1 MANTGGRRDDWRTSA
16 PQRGGTPGRAKPGK
30 GKAVRRVALAA
41 VIVALLGGLLLSLPL
56 FVTRSADPICF
67 AVPVVEYHK
76 DRGSRWPPNP
86 WAESDAHGLRDRFD
100 GDSAQAFQHQ
110 EKGSFARELDAA
122 VRRADAEKRPLVV
135 YVSALGTVAGDTP
148 YLLPA
153 DARHDDTSSWLTL
166 DDVLDPVRK
175 GNTHRLVVLDVRP
188 VRSSRAALPTDEVNE
203 LIDAKLSARHD
214 ANDLPLL
221 VLTANT
227 PASGPLCL
235 PTVKHTAF
243 GLALERGML
252 GAADGWLP
260 NQPAN
265 NEVTAR
271 ELAAYV
277 RECTHTATGGA
288 QRPQLY
294 GHGADFKLVSVPP
307 NRQPWPDADRLA
319 YPKFL
324 ADAWADVDKAR
335 AAGLPT
341 RAPRA
346 MRQQTDAAVDAERW
360 WLAGANVQRV
370 SDRFDGTFTAF
381 RSELAGPALAPPK
394 VPVVSVAR
402 ARMTTPGFEGHVRD
416 AGTALQGVLTLL
428 KSDTFANTRKAD
440 AAKASGL
447 VEAEVGKVKLP
458 EGVPFAAVA
467 AVVWAAAVETPQ
479 VWFIDT
485 ILEKVVNKLQ
495 VKDRAELAELAALQL
510 VAKVPDNRD
519 PKVLA
524 DAIPAWL
531 DATASAEAAVLF
543 DARALAL
550 VKGRLEKAEK
560 VYRAEGVAMLDPNTT
575 RARFAEVP
583 AALRAVREEYA
594 GVKDD
599 AATAGLAWRWVQD
612 ARAALVDL
620 ADRYPHELTRPA
632 TDRECSLTELTDA
645 FSTVVGQLRADTPPD
660 FGKLKR
666 DTAVLQDRLEAI
678 LAPVKLPAGND
689 PRVLES
695 TLGWPGWK
703 AAERKGPTPEQK
715 GLTDRLQDGADEV
728 LAKWPTAPSGRVPA
742 APEKVGAKVF
752 DASVRD
758 LRNRADLIRV
768 WDKVRAQEV
777 RAELDARKTLTPAR
791 LTQLA
796 AVVTGELRTE
806 PRKRFDADE
815 GGRPLLGWAVSL
827 DDLPALPAA
836 NPANSNPEAVSVR
849 DNEATL
855 VRWVAA
861 ERYGK
866 LNKELSR
873 LDDPDEPG
881 GPRGERFAPA
891 AKRYKA
897 VANLFP

>member
-1 MANTGGRRDDWRTSA
+1 MANTGGRRNDWRTSA
-16 PQRGGTPGRAKPGK
+16 PQRGGTPGRATPGR
-30 GKAVRRVALAA
+30 GKTVRRVALAA
-41 VIVALLGGLLLSLPL
+41 VLVALLGGLLLSLPL
-56 FVTRSADPICF
+56 FLNRSAEPICF

-76 DRGSRWPPNP
+76 DRTSRWPPNP

-110 EKGSFARELDAA
+110 EKGAFTRELDAA
-122 VRRADAEKRPLVV
+122 VKRADSERRPLVV
-135 YVSALGTVAGDTP
+135 YVSALGTVANDTP

-153 DARHDDTSSWLTL
+153 DARHDDPSSWLTL
-166 DDVLDPVRK
+166 EDVLDPIRK

-188 VRSSRAALPTDEVNE
+188 VRSSRAALPTDDVNE
-203 LIDAKLSARHD
+203 LIDAKLSAKHD

-227 PASGPLCL
+227 PAAGPLCL

-243 GLALERGML
+243 GLALERGIQ

-265 NEVTAR
+265 QEVTAR

-294 GHGADFKLVSVPP
+294 GHGGDFKLVSVPP
-307 NRQPWPDADRLA
+307 NRPPSPDPERLA

-335 AAGLPT
+335 AARLPS

-346 MRQQTDAAVDAERW
+346 MRQQSDAAVDAEHW
-360 WLAGANVQRV
+360 WLAGANVQSV

-381 RSELAGPALAPPK
+381 RTELAGPALAPPQI
-394 VPVVSVAR
+394 PVASIAR
-402 ARMTTPGFEGHVRD
+402 ARMTTPDFDTHVRA

-428 KSDTFANTRKAD
+428 KSETFADARKAD
-440 AAKASGL
+440 PAKARGL

-458 EGVPFAAVA
+458 EGAPFAAVA
-467 AVVWAAAVETPQ
+467 AVVWAAAVESPQ
-479 VWFIDT
+479 VWFIRT
-485 ILEKVVNKLQ
+485 ILTVTDGLPL
-495 VKDRAELAELAALQL
+495 KDKPPLAELAALQL
-510 VAKVPDNRD
+510 VAQVPDNRD

-524 DAIPAWL
+524 DAVPAWL
-531 DATASAEAAVLF
+531 DATAAAEAAVLF
-543 DARALAL
+543 DARALPL

-560 VYRAEGVAMLDPNTT
+560 VYRAEGVAMLDPNAP
-575 RARFAEVP
+575 RARVAEVP
-583 AALRAVREEYA
+583 ANLRAVREEYA
-594 GVKDD
+594 GVRDD
-599 AATAGLAWRWVQD
+599 AATAGSAWRWVGD
-612 ARAALVDL
+612 ARAALADL

-632 TDRECSLTELTDA
+632 VGRECSLTELTDA
-645 FSTVVGQLRADTPPD
+645 FSTVAAQLRASASPPD
-660 FGKLKR
+660 FAKLKR
-666 DTAVLQDRLEAI
+666 DTAALQTRLQAI
-678 LAPVKLPAGND
+678 LAPVKVPAGND
-689 PRVLES
+689 PRVVES
-695 TLGWPGWK
+695 ALGWPGWS
-703 AAERKGPTPEQK
+703 AAERKGLSE
-715 GLTDRLQDGADEV
+715 RLQDGVAEV
-728 LAKWPTAPSGRVPA
+728 LAKWPTAPSGRELA
-742 APEKVGAKVF
+742 APKRVGREVF
-752 DASVRD
+752 DESIRD

-768 WDKVRAQEV
+768 WDEVRAREV
-777 RAELDARKTLTPAR
+777 RAELDARDRLTPAR
-791 LTQLA
+791 FTRLA
-796 AVVTGELRTE
+796 SAVTAELRAE

-815 GGRPLLGWAVSL
+815 GGRPLIGWAVSL

-836 NPANSNPEAVSVR
+836 NPARSNPEAVAVR
-849 DNEATL
+849 DDEAAL
-855 VRWVAA
+855 GRWVAG
-861 ERYGK
+861 ERYGR

-891 AKRYKA
+891 ARRYRA
-897 VANLFP
+897 VASLFP